1 MAKAAAY
8 RPDLTEARELFYQV
22 VKRMEDLKGQG
33 TKTPGLFPDGID
45 FISLKVEVTTFK
57 VEFTIAGP
65 KSKQTALERSAS
77 LQSERTN

>member
-8 RPDLTEARELFYQV
+8 RPDLTEARELFDQV
-22 VKRMEDLKGQG
+22 VKRMEDLKSQG

-45 FISLKVEVTTFK
+45 LISLKVEVTTFK

-65 KSKQTALERSAS
+65 KSKQTLSERGTSLQTERS
-77 LQSERTN
+77 N